1 MANVYSGILNG
12 TMDAFASIISNNMN
26 IVMKVLGDHYHCH
39 EYSDHCVQC
48 LRNECGWFRYAF
60 IKESIGISDH
70 YPDFCGDQCCG
81 SDHSFQKAIFLI
93 FKSFLKGDFNE
104 IY

>member
-39 EYSDHCVQC
+39 EYSDHCVAA
-48 LRNECGWFRYAF
+48 LTE
-60 IKESIGISDH
+60 
-70 YPDFCGDQCCG
+70 
-81 SDHSFQKAIFLI
+81 
-93 FKSFLKGDFNE
+93 
-104 IY
+104 